1 MSTQTMSI
9 TQALAEVKLLKKR
22 LEKTGRY
29 TKYVALKTKTNNV
42 DVEDFTKTAK
52 ANFQSFKDLLNRYNV
67 IRSAIV
73 VSNATASVT
82 IGGKTYT
89 IAEAVE
95 RKRSIETEE
104 DMLQGLQNEWKHV
117 KEEAEKHQRTQQER
131 LDKLL
136 LQELGK
142 DSKTNVEVI
151 QSLTDSFMRNNKA
164 DIIDPLGLEAVIRQ
178 MNDDIE
184 AFKTNV
190 DWVLSESNGKTQIT
204 ISV

>member
-1 MSTQTMSI
+1 MSI

-190 DWVLSESNGKTQIT
+190 DWVLSESNGKTQIE
-204 ISV
+204 IPV

>member
-1 MSTQTMSI
+1 MATQTISI

-22 LEKTGRY
+22 LDKTSSY
-29 TKYVALKTKTNNV
+29 TKYVALKTKTNTL
-42 DVEDFTKTAK
+42 DVEDFTKSAK

-73 VSNATASVT
+73 VSNATAMVS
-82 IGGKTYT
+82 IGGKSYT

-95 RKRSIETEE
+95 RKRSIETEKT
-104 DMLQGLQNEWKHV
+104 MLQKMQNEWKHV
-117 KEEAEKHQRTQQER
+117 KDEAEKHQKTQQER

-164 DIIDPLGLEAVIRQ
+164 EIIDPLGMETVIRQ
-178 MNDDIE
+178 MEDEIT
-184 AFKTNV
+184 AFETNV
-190 DWVLSESNGKTQIT
+190 DWVLSESNGKTQIE
-204 ISV
+204 IPA